1 MKNLFE
7 VIKTIHL
14 TEKAT
19 ILGEINN
26 EYVFKVDKRA
36 TRPEIREAVNEL
48 FGKTVIEVRTCNYDG
63 KTRRRGNTA
72 PGRDPHWKKAVVRLK
87 AGERIDL
94 V

>member
-1 MKNLFE
+1 MKNLFD

-19 ILGEINN
+19 ILGEKNN
-26 EYVFKVDKRA
+26 EYVFKVDSRA
-36 TRPEIREAVNEL
+36 TRPEIKEAVKQL
-48 FGKTVIEVRTCNYDG
+48 FGKTVLDVRTCNYAG
-63 KTRRRGNTA
+63 KTRHRGNSK

>member
-1 MKNLFE
+1 MKNLFD

-19 ILGEINN
+19 VLGENNN
-26 EYVFKVDKRA
+26 EYVFKVDSRA
-36 TRPEIREAVNEL
+36 TRPEIREAVKQL
-48 FGKTVIEVRTCNYDG
+48 FGKTVLAVRTCNYAG
-63 KTRRRGNTA
+63 KNRHRGNSK
-72 PGRDPHWKKAVVRLK
+72 PGRDSHWKKAVVKLK